1 MSKGSRKNL
10 PALPGLSF
18 EMIKFSAP
26 GMKADQVCRNMR
38 VYRGNG
44 VKTTVLSVNSD
55 FIPDR
60 ALDRFDQERGL
71 GSGKIIRIPD
81 AESMTAITVTV
92 SNKKEEA
99 VSKKPDLTA
108 RLGSPKG
115 EKEKGEVRPTVRKDP
130 VVKEPR
136 AAHDRNDDRP
146 HTVVEKVKRSDR
158 CEELDSSLDKPSK
171 KKTRKNKETSSSS
184 SESSDTSSDDDGE
197 PMTKDRVTLQSM
209 KVELEMNKLMKFKKR
224 YKKERK
230 LQKKQSKSA
239 KDTSSE

>member
-1 MSKGSRKNL
+1 M
-10 PALPGLSF
+10 
-18 EMIKFSAP
+18 
-26 GMKADQVCRNMR
+26 
-38 VYRGNG
+38 
-44 VKTTVLSVNSD
+44 
-55 FIPDR
+55 
-60 ALDRFDQERGL
+60 
-71 GSGKIIRIPD
+71 
-81 AESMTAITVTV
+81 VTV
-92 SNKKEEA
+92 SNKKVET
-99 VSKKPDLTA
+99 VSQKSDLTA

-115 EKEKGEVRPTVRKDP
+115 EKEKGEVRPTIRKDP

-136 AAHDRNDDRP
+136 AAHDLKDDRP

-158 CEELDSSLDKPSK
+158 CEELDSSLDKPFK
-171 KKTRKNKETSSSS
+171 KKTRKNKETSSSG

-230 LQKKQSKSA
+230 LQKKQSKSE